1 MDTYELTSPERKLVM
16 WCKCKELFE
25 KGLSKRQ
32 ISRELCID
40 RKTVKRYLRMN
51 REEFGSSAV
60 YQRHYRRILD
70 PYESYV
76 RTSLEAHPEL
86 SSSQIYDWL
95 RERYPNLPNVSIK
108 TVYNYTQYIRAKY
121 GILRPNLTNP
131 RQYMVVE
138 ETPYG
143 EYAQV
148 DFGETWMRYEDGR
161 RVKIYFFAMVLCR
174 SRKKYV
180 WFSKT
185 PFTSELAIYAHEKA
199 FEYYGGKPLK
209 IIYDQ
214 DKVFIHDENLG
225 DYILTNVFGAFVN
238 SERFETIFC
247 HKSDPESK
255 GKVENVVKYVKNN
268 FLRCRTFVSIGQLNE
283 EGVRWLSRTANGLP
297 HCGTRLVP
305 DEVFEEERKH
315 LAAYNGVPKMPER
328 QMREYK
334 VHKTNAIS
342 YCGNEYS
349 LPSGSYRNPDSRVWV
364 DIKGSCLYMYDKET
378 GKQVAHH
385 VISEERGKYIVD
397 PSHRIRPK
405 VGMSNQENDILS
417 YCNHDELAIVWCKNL
432 KADKPRYYRD
442 NLRYFVREMRHFEPA
457 TLHGAFDKCLEA
469 GMYNAKDF
477 IALCDR
483 IGKRIP
489 IRESSELLHDTLP
502 DVVKESPEKT
512 KISTYNQYFL

>member
-1 MDTYELTSPERKLVM
+1 MDAYELTSPERKLVM
-16 WCKCKELFE
+16 WCKCKELFG
-25 KGLSKRQ
+25 KGLSIRQ
-32 ISRELCID
+32 ISRELGID
-40 RKTVKRYLRMN
+40 RKTVKRYLRMS
-51 REEFGSSAV
+51 REEFEASDV
-60 YQRHYRRILD
+60 YRRHYRRILD

-95 RERYPNLPNVSIK
+95 RERYADLPKVDIK
-108 TVYNYTQYIRAKY
+108 TVFNYTQYIRAKY
-121 GILRPNLTNP
+121 EIARPSQMNT

-138 ETPYG
+138 ETAYG

-148 DFGETWMRYEDGR
+148 DFGETWMRYGDGR

-225 DYILTNVFGAFVN
+225 DYLLTKAFGAFVN
-238 SERFETIFC
+238 RERFETVFC
-247 HKSDPESK
+247 RKSDPESK

-268 FLRCRTFVSIGQLNE
+268 FLRCRTFVSIEQLNE

-305 DEVFEEERKH
+305 DEVFEEERKY
-315 LAAYNGVPKMPER
+315 LTAYNGVPKMPER

-334 VHKTNAIS
+334 VHKTNTIS

-349 LPSGSYRNPDSRVWV
+349 LPSGSYRNPDSKVWV
-364 DIKGSCLYMYDKET
+364 DIKGACLDMYDKET

-385 VISEERGKYIVD
+385 LISQERGKYIVD
-397 PSHRIRPK
+397 PSHRILHK
-405 VGMSNQENDILS
+405 VGMSDQEKDALS
-417 YCNHDELAIVWCKNL
+417 YCNHDELAILWFKNL
-432 KADKPRYYRD
+432 KDGKPRYYKD
-442 NLRYFVREMRHFEPA
+442 NLRYFVREMRHFEPT
-457 TLHGAFDKCLEA
+457 TLHRAFEKCLEA

-477 IALCDR
+477 ISLCDR
-483 IGKRIP
+483 IGRRIP
-489 IRESSELLHDTLP
+489 VREPSALLNDILP
-502 DVVKESPEKT
+502 DAVKESPEKT
-512 KISTYNQYFL
+512 RISTYSQYFS

>member
-32 ISRELCID
+32 ISRELGID
-40 RKTVKRYLRMN
+40 RKTVRRYLRMS
-51 REEFGSSAV
+51 REEFDASDV
-60 YQRHYRRILD
+60 YRRHYRRILD

-95 RERYPNLPNVSIK
+95 RERYADLPDVDIR
-108 TVYNYTQYIRAKY
+108 TVYNFTQYIRAKY
-121 GILRPNLTNP
+121 EIARPSLTSP

-138 ETPYG
+138 ETAYG

-148 DFGETWMRYEDGR
+148 DFGEMWMRYEDGR

-174 SRKKYV
+174 SRKKYA

-199 FEYYGGKPLK
+199 FEYYDGKPLK

-225 DYILTNVFGAFVN
+225 DYLLTKAFGAFV
-238 SERFETIFC
+238 SRERFETVFC
-247 HKSDPESK
+247 RKSDPESK

-268 FLRCRTFVSIGQLNE
+268 FLRCRTFVSIEQLNE

-297 HCGTRLVP
+297 HCGTHLVP
-305 DEVFEEERKH
+305 DEVFAEERKY
-315 LAAYNGVPKMPER
+315 LMSYNGIPKMPER

-364 DIKGSCLYMYDKET
+364 DIKGAYLDMYDKET

-385 VISEERGKYIVD
+385 LISNERGKYILD
-397 PSHRIRPK
+397 PTHRILHK
-405 VGMSNQENDILS
+405 VGVSDQEKDVLS
-417 YCNHDELAIVWCKNL
+417 YCNHDELAILWFKNL
-432 KADKPRYYRD
+432 KDDKPRYYKD
-442 NLRYFVREMRHFEPA
+442 NLRYFAREMRHFEPS
-457 TLHGAFDKCLEA
+457 TLHRAFDKCLEA

-483 IGKRIP
+483 IGRRIP
-489 IRESSELLHDTLP
+489 VREPSALLHDALP
-502 DVVKESPEKT
+502 DAVKESPEKT
-512 KISTYNQYFL
+512 RISTYSQYFS

>member
-95 RERYPNLPNVSIK
+95 RERYSNLPNVSIK

>member
-32 ISRELCID
+32 ISRELGID
-40 RKTVKRYLRMN
+40 RKTVRRYLRMS
-51 REEFGSSAV
+51 REEFDASDV
-60 YQRHYRRILD
+60 YRRHYRRILD

-95 RERYPNLPNVSIK
+95 RERYADLPDVDIR
-108 TVYNYTQYIRAKY
+108 TVYNFTQYIRAKY
-121 GILRPNLTNP
+121 ELARPSLTSP

-138 ETPYG
+138 ETAYG

-148 DFGETWMRYEDGR
+148 DFGETWMRYGDGR

-180 WFSKT
+180 WFSRT

-214 DKVFIHDENLG
+214 DKVFIRDENLG
-225 DYILTNVFGAFVN
+225 DYLLTKAFGAFVN
-238 SERFETIFC
+238 REHFETVFC
-247 HKSDPESK
+247 RKSDPESK

-297 HCGTRLVP
+297 HCGTGLIP
-305 DEVFEEERKH
+305 DEVFGEERMH
-315 LAAYNGVPKMPER
+315 LTAYNGVPKMPER

-334 VHKTNAIS
+334 IHKTNAIS

-349 LPSGSYRNPDSRVWV
+349 LPSGSYKNPDSRVWV
-364 DIKGSCLYMYDKET
+364 DIKGAYIDMYDKET
-378 GKQVAHH
+378 GKLVAHH
-385 VISEERGKYIVD
+385 LISGERGKYIVD
-397 PSHRIRPK
+397 PSHRILHQ
-405 VGMSNQENDILS
+405 VGMSNQEKDVLS
-417 YCNHDELAIVWCKNL
+417 YCNHDELAILWFKNL
-432 KADKPRYYRD
+432 KDDKLRYYKD
-442 NLRYFVREMRHFEPA
+442 NLRYFAREMRHFEPT
-457 TLHGAFDKCLEA
+457 TLRRAFDKCLEA

-483 IGKRIP
+483 IGRRIP
-489 IRESSELLHDTLP
+489 VREPSALLHDTLP
-502 DVVKESPEKT
+502 DAVKESPEKT
-512 KISTYNQYFL
+512 RISTYSQYFS

>member
-1 MDTYELTSPERKLVM
+1 MRFRGRDYYGGAKKYVSFWEKERFVQKNGNVSF
-16 WCKCKELFE
+16 C
-25 KGLSKRQ
+25 GLY
-32 ISRELCID
+32 
-40 RKTVKRYLRMN
+40 YLRMN

-95 RERYPNLPNVSIK
+95 RERYSNLPNVSIK

>member
-16 WCKCKELFE
+16 WCKCKELLE
-25 KGLSKRQ
+25 KGLSQRQ
-32 ISRELCID
+32 ISRELGID
-40 RKTVKRYLRMN
+40 RKTVKSYLSMS
-51 REEFGSSAV
+51 REEFDASDV
-60 YQRHYRRILD
+60 YQRHYKRKLD
-70 PYESYV
+70 PYENYV
-76 RTSLEAHPEL
+76 KISLEAHPEL

-95 RERYPNLPNVSIK
+95 RERYADLPDVDIR
-108 TVYNYTQYIRAKY
+108 TVYNFTHYIRAKY
-121 GILRPNLTNP
+121 RIEKPNSTSQ
-131 RQYMVVE
+131 RQYSVVE
-138 ETPYG
+138 ETAYG

-148 DFGETWMRYEDGR
+148 DFGEMWMRYEDGR

-199 FEYYGGKPLK
+199 FEYYDGKPLK

-225 DYILTNVFGAFVN
+225 DYLLTKAFGAFV
-238 SERFETIFC
+238 SRERFETIFC
-247 HKSDPESK
+247 RKSDPESK

-268 FLRCRTFVSIGQLNE
+268 FLRCRTFVSIEQLNE

-297 HCGTRLVP
+297 HCGTHLVP
-305 DEVFEEERKH
+305 DEVFAEERKY
-315 LAAYNGVPKMPER
+315 LMPYNGIPKMPER

-342 YCGNEYS
+342 YCGNDYS

-364 DIKGSCLYMYDKET
+364 DIKGAYLDMYDKET

-385 VISEERGKYIVD
+385 LISNERGKYIVD
-397 PSHRIRPK
+397 PAHRIQHQ
-405 VGMSNQENDILS
+405 VGMSDQEKDVLS
-417 YCNHDELAIVWCKNL
+417 YCNHDELAILWFKNL
-432 KADKPRYYRD
+432 KDDKPRYYKD
-442 NLRYFVREMRHFEPA
+442 NLRYFAREMRHFEPT
-457 TLHGAFDKCLEA
+457 TLRRAFDKCLEA

-483 IGKRIP
+483 IGRRIP
-489 IRESSELLHDTLP
+489 VREPSALLHDALP
-502 DVVKESPEKT
+502 DAVKESPEKT
-512 KISTYNQYFL
+512 RISTYSQYFS

>member
-1 MDTYELTSPERKLVM
+1 M

-95 RERYPNLPNVSIK
+95 RERYSNLPNVSIK

-148 DFGETWMRYEDGR
+148 DFGETWMHYEDGR

-214 DKVFIHDENLG
+214 DKVFIHDENFG

-489 IRESSELLHDTLP
+489 IRESSELLHDILP